1 MEQLFFLFSI
11 LLLGTVIM
19 TITSS
24 NPIHSVF
31 WLVLVFLYS
40 SGFLISLGFEFLGLM
55 MVIIYVGAI
64 AILFL
69 FVIMML
75 DIFQLKKITP
85 INNIIPL
92 MFIVFTNIIL
102 ESWWILKGTE
112 KLSYVW
118 KPLDWSLNK
127 FTHINLL
134 GLNLYS
140 EYAYPLFILS
150 LLLLVAMVGAIVLTL
165 ELGIITR
172 KQILIDQHQ
181 RNNSWI

>member
-1 MEQLFFLFSI
+1 MEQLFFLFSV
-11 LLLGTVIM
+11 LLLGTVVM
-19 TITSS
+19 AITSS

-55 MVIIYVGAI
+55 MIIIYVGAI

-92 MFIVFTNIIL
+92 MFIIFINVIL
-102 ESWWILKGTE
+102 EAWWIIKGTE
-112 KLSYVW
+112 KVLYIW

-140 EYAYPLFILS
+140 EYAFPLLILS

-165 ELGIITR
+165 ELGVITR
-172 KQILIDQHQ
+172 KQILTDQHQ

>member
-1 MEQLFFLFSI
+1 MA
-11 LLLGTVIM
+11 V
-19 TITSS
+19 TSS

-31 WLVLVFLYS
+31 WLVLVFIYS
-40 SGFLISLGFEFLGLM
+40 SGFLISLGFEFLALM
-55 MVIIYVGAI
+55 IIIIYVGAI

-75 DIFQLKKITP
+75 DVAQLRKISS
-85 INNIIPL
+85 INNIIPII
-92 MFIVFTNIIL
+92 FIIFTNILL
-102 ESWWILKGTE
+102 ESWWLLKKETSFLVVNKYYNWDLNIL
-112 KLSYVW
+112 
-118 KPLDWSLNK
+118 N
-127 FTHINLL
+127 HINNL

-140 EYAYPLFILS
+140 EYAYPLLILS

-172 KQILIDQHQ
+172 KQSLETQHH